1 MRILLATLTVAAILS
16 VAPSVAGAAGIF
28 ETPLYFSPLTAAGST
43 ELQVPREAFVGV
55 PIFGEVLIAGGH
67 QGGSILSSA
76 ELFDPYNDTF
86 NPLPHSMQAA
96 RSNVAATTVGF
107 QEVLLA
113 GGWNGSAMRSAEL
126 FEPEEG
132 SIFTTLAHEL
142 QTARADAVAA
152 PLPNGG
158 ALIAGGYD
166 GSSDLQSAELF
177 SRYEGGGTFTTL
189 PHPMNTPRAG
199 AVAAALPD
207 GEVLIAGGGNES
219 SGSLQSAE
227 LFNPT
232 DETFTTLEESGDHE
246 LQTAREY
253 ATAASLPDGEI
264 LIAGGYNESSGQ
276 LQSAEVFDPDNDTFT
291 ALPASGMSE
300 QQVPRAGAIAAP
312 LSNNG
317 LVLIAGGFGG
327 SGTLQSAELVY
338 PGPQVTGGE
347 FGDQTVGEPSADQ
360 ALIVTNMGTQPLVIS
375 GASLGGADAADFSV
389 LADGC
394 ALTTLDARQ
403 SCTIITRFTPA
414 TTGTREATIALS
426 DSLPVATEVTL
437 SGTGVAANSGPTGAT
452 GPAGPTGPTG
462 STGPAGPTG
471 PTGLTGLTGPIGPTG
486 LTGATGA
493 AGANG
498 IEGTN
503 GTNGISG
510 AQGPAGVQGP
520 AGETELL
527 MCKAARTG
535 KGKHMKTIQ
544 RCTTRPTSSPIST
557 TTTGPTVAA
566 VLSRGKILYATG
578 FTLGSGKQTKL
589 LLLPSRDIGKGTYT
603 LTLTRGQKHELQTVT
618 ID

>member
-347 FGDQTVGEPSADQ
+347 FG
-360 ALIVTNMGTQPLVIS
+360 
-375 GASLGGADAADFSV
+375 
-389 LADGC
+389 
-394 ALTTLDARQ
+394 
-403 SCTIITRFTPA
+403 A
-414 TTGTREATIALS
+414 TTRNLRRLTRWRGRRRLLGPRRRMRADYARRSAELH
-426 DSLPVATEVTL
+426 DHHPLH
-437 SGTGVAANSGPTGAT
+437 TGHYRYEGSHDRAVGQ
-452 GPAGPTGPTG
+452 PAGGDRSHAQRDRRRRQLRAYGGYRTSRTY
-462 STGPAGPTG
+462 
-471 PTGLTGLTGPIGPTG
+471 
-486 LTGATGA
+486 
-493 AGANG
+493 GANG
-498 IEGTN
+498 IYGTSGANRSN
-503 GTNGISG
+503 GTDRIDRTDRANGIDGSNWSCG
-510 AQGPAGVQGP
+510 SEWNRGH
-520 AGETELL
+520 
-527 MCKAARTG
+527 KRHKRHKRRTG
-535 KGKHMKTIQ
+535 
-544 RCTTRPTSSPIST
+544 P
-557 TTTGPTVAA
+557 
-566 VLSRGKILYATG
+566 SRGTG
-578 FTLGSGKQTKL
+578 AG
-589 LLLPSRDIGKGTYT
+589 R
-603 LTLTRGQKHELQTVT
+603 
-618 ID
+618 